1 MMTLLQWLAM
11 QEILRVKNPQN
22 FFEKNLKK
30 CLTNS
35 PVCGIII
42 SERGNKKKEKKEI
55 KKMVTVKVFSKIGIT
70 YFVEK
75 NNIISAQ
82 LFRLGHLLRGSGY
95 QTEIVQM

>member
-1 MMTLLQWLAM
+1 MLLLQWLAI
-11 QEILRVKNPQN
+11 QEILKVKNPQN

-35 PVCGIII
+35 PVCVIII
-42 SERGNKKKEKKEI
+42 SERGNKKKKKKET

-95 QTEIVQM
+95 QTEIV

>member
-1 MMTLLQWLAM
+1 M
-11 QEILRVKNPQN
+11 KKPSK
-22 FFEKNLKK
+22 FFLKKLKK

-42 SERGNKKKEKKEI
+42 SERGNKKKKKKEI
-55 KKMVTVKVFSKIGIT
+55 KKMVTIKVFHKIGIT

-82 LFRLGHLLRGSGY
+82 LFRLGHLLRGSSY
-95 QTEIVQM
+95 QTEIV

>member
-1 MMTLLQWLAM
+1 MMMSLQWLTM

-30 CLTNS
+30 CLTNT

-42 SERGNKKKEKKEI
+42 SERGNKKKEI
-55 KKMVTVKVFSKIGIT
+55 KKMVTIKVFSKIGIT
-70 YFVEK
+70 YYVEK
-75 NNIISAQ
+75 SNIISAQ